1 MEQILIRTHDVVS
14 PMGCNKTVYQPIHC
28 VHAIK
33 VRIQWYESIS
43 DVFLPYHYVYWGKN
57 CISLRVKWV
66 KNKDVEKDS
75 KASNYGEIRPI
86 FSKRM
91 MASWWRIVK
100 VFIQWDFIVWG
111 NNFPNM
117 EVQKKYAD
125 FLPFH
130 LLFQV
135 IWV

>member
-14 PMGCNKTVYQPIHC
+14 PMGCNKTVYKPIHC
-28 VHAIK
+28 VHPIK

-43 DVFLPYHYVYWGKN
+43 TVFLPYHYIYRCKN
-57 CISLRVKWV
+57 CSSLWVKWV

-91 MASWWRIVK
+91 MASWWRIVE
-100 VFIQWDFIVWG
+100 VFIQWNFIVWG

-135 IWV
+135 IWK